1 MTDEKRN
8 LPALSGGVDRRASSQ
23 HPAPALGSSRRPS
36 GTHLPVALKTL
47 GDVLLR
53 NKTILPEQLQAALE
67 RSQITGKHLDISLS
81 ELGILE
87 PKVLRDLL
95 AKQYNVPTME
105 LGQVTQPDE
114 EVLKLVPRELCERYR
129 LVPISCVRGQSGTRL
144 IVAITDP
151 GNFGALDDLRF
162 KTDFTIDRVAVTEE
176 DVAQAIVR
184 FYQPFE
190 EAERGFEIQGELEDL
205 VDGAEL
211 TPHAIDVVDIDTL
224 EKSSEDAPII
234 RFVNLVLVDAIQR
247 GASDV
252 HFESY
257 ENEFRVRY
265 RIDGILYEMHRPN
278 AKLRNAIV
286 SRIKIMSRLDI
297 SERRLPQDG
306 RMKMRLPNGKECD
319 FRVSVAPFLHGEKVV
334 LRLLDKSNLQT
345 DMTKLGFDTE
355 ELAKFSKA
363 IHLPFGMVLV
373 TGPTGSGKTTSLYS
387 ALHELN
393 KTTENISTVED
404 PVEFYLRGINQ
415 MQIKDDIGLS
425 FAAALRTFLRQD
437 PDIIMVGE
445 VRDFETAEI
454 AIKAA
459 LTGHMVLST
468 LHTNDAPSTISR
480 LLNMGVEP
488 FLVAASL
495 NLIAA
500 QRLVRRVCPECKTKH
515 AYDRTACLEAGL
527 LEAEYA
533 DATFQKGFG
542 CALCSMTGFK
552 GRVAIYEIMPMTD
565 ALREAVL
572 QGSSVAELKRTAVQD
587 GMQTL
592 RRSALKKFAAGLT
605 TLEEVL
611 RVTRAD

>member
-1 MTDEKRN
+1 MTDDIRRPVRRTSGSN
-8 LPALSGGVDRRASSQ
+8 LPA
-23 HPAPALGSSRRPS
+23 
-36 GTHLPVALKTL
+36 PVNAMGEML
-47 GDVLLR
+47 VR
-53 NKTILPEQLQAALE
+53 NKAILPDQLQAAMDF
-67 RSQITGKHLDISLS
+67 SQRTGQRLNVAFA

-95 AKQYNVPTME
+95 SKQYNIPSIE
-105 LGQVTQPDE
+105 LSQATQPEE
-114 EVLKLVPRELCERYR
+114 EVLKLIPRDMCERYR
-129 LVPISCVRGQSGTRL
+129 LVPISLIQTGGLTRL
-144 IVAITDP
+144 IVAMADP
-151 GNFGALDDLRF
+151 GNFDAIDDVRF
-162 KTDFTIDRVAVTEE
+162 KTNCTIERVVVTEA
-176 DVAQAIVR
+176 DVAQAILR

-190 EAERGFEIQGELEDL
+190 EAERGFEIQGELEGL
-205 VDGAEL
+205 IDGAEL
-211 TPHAIDVVDIDTL
+211 TPHAVDVVDVDAL

-247 GASDV
+247 GASDI

-265 RIDGILYEMHRPN
+265 RIDGILYEMHRPS

-306 RMKMRLPNGKECD
+306 RMKLRLPNGKECD
-319 FRVSVAPFLHGEKVV
+319 FRVSVAPFLYGEKVV

-345 DMTKLGFDTE
+345 DMTKLGFDPD
-355 ELAKFSKA
+355 ELAKFTKA

-393 KTTENISTVED
+393 KTADNISTVED

-415 MQIKDDIGLS
+415 MQIKDDIGLT
-425 FAAALRTFLRQD
+425 FAAALRSFLRQD

-515 AYDRTACLEAGL
+515 TYDRTVCLEMGMT
-527 LEAEYA
+527 EAEFA
-533 DATFQKGFG
+533 DATFQKGTG
-542 CALCSMTGFK
+542 CPLCNQTGFK
-552 GRVAIYEIMPMTD
+552 GRIAIYEILPMSD
-565 ALREAVL
+565 ALREVIL
-572 QGSSVAELKRTAVQD
+572 QGSSVGELKRVAVKE

-592 RRSALKKFAAGLT
+592 RRSALKKFVAGLT